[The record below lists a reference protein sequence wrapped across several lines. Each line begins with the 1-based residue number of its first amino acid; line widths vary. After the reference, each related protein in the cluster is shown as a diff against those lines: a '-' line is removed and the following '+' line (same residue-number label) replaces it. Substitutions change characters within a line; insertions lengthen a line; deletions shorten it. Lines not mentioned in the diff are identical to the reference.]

1 MKLSTRSRY
10 GTRAII
16 DIAINSNGKPVLLRD
31 VARRQE
37 ISTMYLE
44 HLITPLISAGIV
56 RSTRGAKGGVWIARE
71 LKDVRLTEVIQL
83 LEGSLAPVECVDD
96 PKYCRRYDACVTRE
110 VWTELKRVMTG
121 VLGGTTLEDLVER
134 QKTKLEEVPSA
145 SMYYI

>member
-10 GTRAII
+10 GTRALI

-56 RSTRGAKGGVWIARE
+56 RSTRGAKGGVWIA
-71 LKDVRLTEVIQL
+71 KDLEDIRLTEVIQL

-96 PKYCRRYDACVTRE
+96 PKYCRRYEACVTRE

-121 VLGGTTLEDLVER
+121 VLGGTTLKELVER
-134 QKTKLEEVPSA
+134 QKRKLEEVPTA

>member
-10 GTRAII
+10 GTRALI
-16 DIAINSNGKPVLLRD
+16 DIAINSNGRPVLLRD

-44 HLITPLISAGIV
+44 HRITPLISAGIV
-56 RSTRGAKGGVWIARE
+56 RSTRGAKGGVWIAKSLNE
-71 LKDVRLTEVIQL
+71 VRLTEVIQL

-110 VWTELKRVMTG
+110 VWTELKRAMTG
-121 VLGGTTLEDLVER
+121 VLGGTTLEELVER
-134 QKTKLEEVPSA
+134 QKRKLEELPAA

>member
-10 GTRAII
+10 GTRALI
-16 DIAINSNGKPVLLRD
+16 DIAINSNGRPVLLRD

-56 RSTRGAKGGVWIARE
+56 RSTRGAKGGVWIARD
-71 LKDVRLTEVIQL
+71 LKEVRLTEVIQL

-96 PKYCRRYDACVTRE
+96 PKYCRRYEACVTRE

-121 VLGGTTLEDLVER
+121 VLGGTTLEELVDR
-134 QKTKLEEVPSA
+134 QKRKLEEVPTA

>member
-10 GTRAII
+10 GTRALI
-16 DIAINSNGKPVLLRD
+16 DIAINSNGRPVLLRD

-56 RSTRGAKGGVWIARE
+56 RSTRGAKGGVWIARD
-71 LKDVRLTEVIQL
+71 LKEVRLTEVIQL

-96 PKYCRRYDACVTRE
+96 PKYCRRYEACVTRE

-121 VLGGTTLEDLVER
+121 VLGGTTLEELVER
-134 QKTKLEEVPSA
+134 QKRKLEEVPTA

>member
-10 GTRAII
+10 GTRALI

-56 RSTRGAKGGVWIARE
+56 RSTRGAKGGVWIAKE
-71 LKDVRLTEVIQL
+71 LEDIKLTEVIQL

-96 PKYCRRYDACVTRE
+96 PKYCRRYEACVTRE

-121 VLGGTTLEDLVER
+121 VLGGTTLKELVER
-134 QKTKLEEVPSA
+134 QKRKLEEVPTA